1 MILFQ
6 NFLYKCNFTEGK
18 LTVSFGKSQKTEF
31 ELQAE
36 FLSEPVKIF
45 FFDFFYLAAASDESS
60 HRDVFDDI
68 LVHSRA
74 EIFEL
79 EIGEK
84 FEK

>member
-1 MILFQ
+1 MILFH

-36 FLSEPVKIF
+36 FLSEPVKNIF
-45 FFDFFYLAAASDESS
+45 FIFFDFAAASDESS
-60 HRDVFDDI
+60 HRDILDDI

-74 EIFEL
+74 EVFEL
-79 EIGEK
+79 ENGEK

>member
-6 NFLYKCNFTEGK
+6 NFLYKSIFTEGK

-45 FFDFFYLAAASDESS
+45 FYDLAAENDESS
-60 HRDVFDDI
+60 HQDVFDDI
-68 LVHSRA
+68 IVHSRA
-74 EIFEL
+74 EIFEQKMAKNL
-79 EIGEK
+79 K
-84 FEK
+84 NKKT